1 MTLSRKERKLDVS
14 STLGTAQVRSA
25 QYRALFTGVQGID
38 FDVPIGRGQTMLF
51 QGSDPEKDRKYL
63 WPDLLASRPIM
74 GTQKDLFVNERR
86 PGETVAS
93 VVVCRT
99 LDEAEAMKSDLQARD
114 CWENCTIYVPISDD
128 PASRMIACNAAM
140 TLAEYFGEEGGE
152 GVMLCDFEA
161 MHDVWNILAE
171 MAGQERS
178 ARGLIVD
185 PKDSHASCWFQFQ
198 YQEEQ
203 WVQMQGTVIRES
215 IAERRKFWFR
225 MTNRAINEAGKGS
238 ATLLGWLWEQDGSLQ
253 YRQQKMYEM
262 KLEQIAEI
270 TRISDEIREK
280 LVAKVK
286 ADAAADGINLE
297 LEPDESA
304 LIPNP
309 EIPGVPNWEIEELK
323 SISDGHIILKP
334 PEDSRHEWEWRID
347 PYRSLARLGTDALH
361 PALISVDAAKLRL
374 KMMQGRDRRP
384 WRACPV
390 KIVGQRKVSR
400 R

>member
-1 MTLSRKERKLDVS
+1 
-14 STLGTAQVRSA
+14 
-25 QYRALFTGVQGID
+25 
-38 FDVPIGRGQTMLF
+38 
-51 QGSDPEKDRKYL
+51 
-63 WPDLLASRPIM
+63 
-74 GTQKDLFVNERR
+74 
-86 PGETVAS
+86 
-93 VVVCRT
+93 
-99 LDEAEAMKSDLQARD
+99 
-114 CWENCTIYVPISDD
+114 
-128 PASRMIACNAAM
+128 MIACNAAM

-185 PKDSHASCWFQFQ
+185 PK
-198 YQEEQ
+198 EEQ

-374 KMMQGRDRRP
+374 KMMQGRDRANLLHDSIGAAETLDDKPAVELHFVELLMHQPARELFSLQEEVA
-384 WRACPV
+384 RIVVASDAACTRLRQV
-390 KIVGQRKVSR
+390 EGELERRETLTDLGKELLDSEEGQKAMTELWDLGFVTPPTLELLSEKVESFR
-400 R
+400 